1 MKRLVLASAVAGF
14 LVAIPV
20 SDVVW
25 GKAHVPLGK
34 VQVCHKGEVITVS
47 QNALGAHQGHSDCQ
61 LPACDFN
68 NVFFT
73 GDACGFTD
81 TDADGRCDGLNPRA
95 DAGGVTPA
103 CPAGT
108 F

>member
-1 MKRLVLASAVAGF
+1 MKRLVLLSAVAGF
-14 LVAIPV
+14 LLAIPV

-25 GKAHVPLGK
+25 GKAHVPIHK
-34 VQVCHKGEVITVS
+34 VQVCHKGQTITVS
-47 QNALGAHQGHSDCQ
+47 ENALGAHHGHGDCQ

-73 GDACGFTD
+73 GDACAVINAG
-81 TDADGRCDGLNPRA
+81 GNCGGLAPRD
-95 DAGGVTPA
+95 DAGGETDA
-103 CPAGT
+103 CPPGT